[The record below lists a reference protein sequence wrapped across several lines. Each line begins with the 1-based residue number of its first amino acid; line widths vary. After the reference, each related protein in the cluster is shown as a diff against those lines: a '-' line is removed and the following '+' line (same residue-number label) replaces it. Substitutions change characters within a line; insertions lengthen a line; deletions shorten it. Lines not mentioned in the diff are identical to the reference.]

1 MILMNYFAT
10 LNPVAFTNALPG
22 NIAQGLIW
30 GIMALGVYIT
40 FRLLD
45 FADLTVDGSFA
56 TGGAVTVMMTINGY
70 NIWVSLL
77 CACIAGL
84 LAGLCTG
91 LLHTKLGIPPILAG
105 ILTQIALYSI
115 NLNIMQRHANQAL
128 SADKYNLVLSSR
140 NLTHA
145 IIVGVIF
152 SVVIIAV
159 LYWYFGTEQGSAIR
173 ATGCNPAM
181 SKAQGINIDNMK
193 LIGLALSNAIVALS
207 GGLLSQYS
215 GFSDVNMG
223 RGGIVIGL
231 AAVIIGEVLGDA
243 ILGKHMNF
251 MGKLIFVIF
260 GGIVYYIVIGIV
272 LWLQMPSD
280 DLKLFTAII
289 VAIFLAV
296 PYLKGKSKASFKKAG
311 KRSAAAL
318 NAKEGKLMLEI
329 RNVHKTFNPGTINEK
344 HALNGVNLKLE
355 EGDFVTVIGGNGA
368 GKSTMLNAVAG
379 TWPVDDGSILI
390 DGVDVT
396 GLPEFKRASFLGRV
410 FQDPMTGT
418 TATMQIDENLAL
430 AARRGKRR
438 GLGWG
443 ITKAEKEHFHELLKE
458 LDLGLEDRM
467 TSKVGL
473 LSGGQRQAVT
483 LLMASLQKPKVL
495 LLDEHT
501 AALDPKTASK
511 VLTLTDKIIKE
522 NSLTAMMVTH
532 NMRDAIAHGNRLIMM
547 NNGQVVLN
555 ISGEEK
561 KNLTVEDLLMKF
573 EEVSGE
579 EFASDKALL
588 G

>member
-1 MILMNYFAT
+1 MEVFNKMILMNYFAT

-289 VAIFLAV
+289 
-296 PYLKGKSKASFKKAG
+296 
-311 KRSAAAL
+311 
-318 NAKEGKLMLEI
+318 
-329 RNVHKTFNPGTINEK
+329 NEK

-443 ITKAEKEHFHELLKE
+443 ITKAEKERFHELLKE

-511 VLTLTDKIIKE
+511 VLALTDKIIKE